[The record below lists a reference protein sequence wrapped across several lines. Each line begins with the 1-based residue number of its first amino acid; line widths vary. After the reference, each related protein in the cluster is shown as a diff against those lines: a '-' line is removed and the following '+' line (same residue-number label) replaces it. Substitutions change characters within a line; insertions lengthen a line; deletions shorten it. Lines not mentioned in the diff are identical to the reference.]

1 MYILTIKQH
10 LYYNTHR
17 LLTLKNNI
25 LITILLKLSILL
37 LISLIYNSN
46 FTFCM
51 FNGEESD
58 RLSDIPPLD
67 DEIIEHHVEG
77 ILFHKSDEYAQSFQD
92 IVNLPNTTF
101 EEKLDVLKKA
111 YTHDNAEKQALEI
124 DREFY
129 YNKAMQRHESLLE
142 AKETIRQLQERI
154 AQLEQNNRK

>member
-67 DEIIEHHVEG
+67 DGIIEHHVEG
-77 ILFHKSDEYAQSFQD
+77 ILFHKSDEYAQRFQD
-92 IVNLPNTTF
+92 IVSSPTNTIEQKLGTLK
-101 EEKLDVLKKA
+101 EIYIHDTAEKL
-111 YTHDNAEKQALEI
+111 ALEVE
-124 DREFY
+124 REFY
-129 YNKAMQRHESLLE
+129 YDKAMQRHESLLE
-142 AKETIRQLQERI
+142 AKETIKQLQERI
-154 AQLEQNNRK
+154 AELENSTRK